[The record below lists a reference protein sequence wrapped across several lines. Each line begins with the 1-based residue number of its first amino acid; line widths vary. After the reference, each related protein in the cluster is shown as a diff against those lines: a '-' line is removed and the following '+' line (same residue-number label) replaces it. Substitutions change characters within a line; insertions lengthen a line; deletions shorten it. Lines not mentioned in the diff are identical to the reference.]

1 MMRQDDAGGAPV
13 LGFLAVFAGTLHVL
27 LTIEVG
33 GSPLRVGASDLLL
46 PVLGLMLAVSWWRR
60 RDAVPAWHVRHLP
73 LWFVA
78 MLCWFCLSVWRGWGH
93 ADPAGS
99 WALLKLAGFL
109 ALLGYFLAG
118 GLVAAH
124 WGADAAARI
133 CRAYVLVAW
142 SIAAYALARYVLASY
157 GLYPSHWYPRL
168 QAFAE
173 NPNAYGLLAAS
184 AWLLQMAW
192 LRGGPVIGRRWDGLG
207 SALLLAAVLLSA
219 SRSAY
224 LGMALASAVLLW
236 RGWLKPAAV
245 LRSAAT
251 ALLLLGAL
259 LVAAPGF
266 LDNDRDS
273 GLFIVKRD
281 YMDSGVTSRAQLA
294 HDAFTMWRDNP
305 LRGAGVG
312 GFMRAQFAAHGGAT
326 ASTNHNTLL
335 WWLSE
340 MGLIGA
346 LLFGGFLLAAILKL
360 YRLAA
365 VDQRSA
371 GVLGVALLLAG
382 ASLGTEVMY
391 QRYAWFFL
399 GLALSR
405 KAGVDDEQA
414 GAPRVPGRDA

>member
-1 MMRQDDAGGAPV
+1 MHV

-27 LTIEVG
+27 LTVEVG
-33 GSPLRVGASDLLL
+33 GTQLRVGASDLLL

-60 RDAVPAWHVRHLP
+60 RDPGPAWHVRHLP
-73 LWFVA
+73 LWFLA
-78 MLCWFCLSVWRGWGH
+78 MLCWFGLSVWRGWGH

-99 WALLKLAGFL
+99 WALLKFAGFI

-118 GLVAAH
+118 GLVAAR
-124 WGADAAARI
+124 WGADAAALL

-142 SIAAYALARYVLASY
+142 SIAAYALARYALAAD

-173 NPNAYGLLAAS
+173 NPNTYGLLAAS

-192 LRGGPVIGRRWDGLG
+192 LRGDPVIGGRWDRLG
-207 SALLLAAVLLSA
+207 STLLLAAVLLSA
-219 SRSAY
+219 SRSVY

-236 RGWLKPAAV
+236 RGWIQPAAA

-251 ALLLLGAL
+251 AVLLLGVL
-259 LVAAPGF
+259 LVAAPG
-266 LDNDRDS
+266 LLENDWDS

-281 YMDSGVTSRAQLA
+281 YMDSGVISRASRAQLA
-294 HDAFTMWRDNP
+294 RDAFAMWLDNP

-312 GFMRAQFAAHGGAT
+312 GFMRAQLAAHGGAA
-326 ASTNHNTLL
+326 ASTNHNSLL

-340 MGLIGA
+340 MGLVGA
-346 LLFGGFLLAAILKL
+346 LLFGGFLLAAINKL

-365 VDQRSA
+365 VDRRSA
-371 GVLGVALLLAG
+371 GVLGVTLLLAG

-414 GAPRVPGRDA
+414 VAPRDAGRGA

>member
-1 MMRQDDAGGAPV
+1 MMRRSDGGRFHV

-27 LTIEVG
+27 LTVEVG
-33 GSPLRVGASDLLL
+33 GTQLRVGASDLLL
-46 PVLGLMLAVSWWRR
+46 PVLGLLLAASWWRR
-60 RDAVPAWHVRHLP
+60 RDGGPAWHVRHLA
-73 LWFVA
+73 LWLVA

-109 ALLGYFLAG
+109 VLLGYFLAG
-118 GLVAAH
+118 GLVAAR
-124 WGADAAARI
+124 WGADAVALTG
-133 CRAYVLVAW
+133 RAYVLVAW

-192 LRGGPVIGRRWDGLG
+192 LRGGSVIGRRWDGLG

-236 RGWLKPAAV
+236 RGWLQPAAV
-245 LRSAAT
+245 LRSAVT
-251 ALLLLGAL
+251 AVLLLGAL

-266 LDNDRDS
+266 FDNDRDS

-294 HDAFTMWRDNP
+294 RDALAMWRDSP

-312 GFMRAQFAAHGGAT
+312 GFMRAQLGAHGGAT

-340 MGLIGA
+340 MGLVGA
-346 LLFGGFLLAAILKL
+346 LLFGGFLLVAIHKL
-360 YRLAA
+360 YRLAET
-365 VDQRSA
+365 DKTSA

-405 KAGVDDEQA
+405 QAGVDGEQA
-414 GAPRVPGRDA
+414 DVPRVAGRDA